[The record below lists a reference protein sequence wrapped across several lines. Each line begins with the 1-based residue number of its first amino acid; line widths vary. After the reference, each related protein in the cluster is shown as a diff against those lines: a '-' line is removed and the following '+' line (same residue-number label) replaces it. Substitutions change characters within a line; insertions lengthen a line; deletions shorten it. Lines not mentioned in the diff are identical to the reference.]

1 MLSPAERAAKLW
13 SDARSRVEFAGDD
26 PVEARPCMLGMM
38 SRFLR
43 DHPIGDTLKRTFAIG
58 MAAIAMAGALTPAM
72 AQTGII
78 DYEPPPGLHTT
89 LDPGDDKPLYGDKSE
104 VSRIFTAIA
113 ADVNAEGMDVATLDI
128 KDLDSITAFKT
139 RVMDMGGT
147 AELTGQMLNE
157 VVSDDHGSTP
167 VALSHYSILNE
178 ATGEMRG
185 LAVVSF
191 DGDHNHFM
199 KHMADALGTEAVEA
213 FTYAH
218 ELSHAIHKQA
228 EQSGLVSF
236 IKATNGDFSAFE
248 KWDASVEGQ
257 LTHPDVRQVIQE
269 EVARLQKLNLA
280 DVSPSEMSEYV
291 GKIVSEIREIQSSD
305 GHILYQEHIADA
317 MASLKFVQDGHAMAD
332 ELSVMRAGGDALH
345 DTSSTQRAIAEKFNQ
360 ASLEGLSAVELA
372 SLAAHTVKTTLG
384 TADAG
389 FAPVNDGIDNTAGRI
404 IGERDLSKPIG
415 TQDRGVAGFEAPYDI
430 AGIAAGKPVNSG
442 SKYALTEEREF
453 EAPYDI
459 AGIAAGKAV
468 EPGTKHALTEELP
481 VQGKPFVHPGRT
493 ALSQLSDPAHYA
505 AEKSGF
511 EAPYDI
517 ASIAAG
523 APVTPGSKYVLTEE
537 QGFEAPYNLAGIADG
552 TQPPNPGT
560 RYTLSEERP
569 AGIALEH
576 GAMTVAESRSINE
589 AIVTPAARKSMAD
602 ALASLKASGTVISLP
617 GSSDPSD
624 PNRYAIRKSL
634 SEFRDGPEQRNT
646 HKMK

>member
-1 MLSPAERAAKLW
+1 MLSPAERAARLW
-13 SDARSRVEFAGDD
+13 SDARSQVEFAGDD
-26 PVEARPCMLGMM
+26 PIEARPCMLGMM

-43 DHPIGDTLKRTFAIG
+43 DHPIGDKLKRTFAIG

-78 DYEPPPGLHTT
+78 NYEPPPGLHTT
-89 LDPGDDKPLYGDKSE
+89 LDPGNDKPLYGDKSE

-139 RVMDMGGT
+139 KVMDMGGT
-147 AELTGQMLNE
+147 AELTGQMLND

-199 KHMADALGTEAVEA
+199 KHMADALGTEAAET

-291 GKIVSEIREIQSSD
+291 GKIVNEIREIQSSD

-317 MASLKFVQDGHAMAD
+317 MASLKFVQDGHSMAD
-332 ELSVMRAGGDALH
+332 ELSVMRSGGDALH
-345 DTSSTQRAIAEKFNQ
+345 DTSSTQRAIADKFDQ
-360 ASLEGLSAVELA
+360 ASLKGLSATELA

-389 FAPVNDGIDNTAGRI
+389 FAPVNDGIDNTAQRI
-404 IGERDLSKPIG
+404 ISEHDLSKPAG
-415 TQDRGVAGFEAPYDI
+415 GQDSRVAGFEAPYDI
-430 AGIAAGKPVNSG
+430 AGIAAG
-442 SKYALTEEREF
+442 R
-453 EAPYDI
+453 
-459 AGIAAGKAV
+459 AV
-468 EPGTKHALTEELP
+468 APGTKYTLAEELP
-481 VQGKPFVHPGRT
+481 VHGKPFVHPGRT

-517 ASIAAG
+517 AGIAAG
-523 APVTPGSKYVLTEE
+523 APVSPGSKYALTEE
-537 QGFEAPYNLAGIADG
+537 QSFEAPYNLVGIADG
-552 TQPPNPGT
+552 TQPPDPGT
-560 RYTLSEERP
+560 RYAVSEERP
-569 AGIALEH
+569 AGIAIEH
-576 GAMTVAESRSINE
+576 GAMTVAESRSVNE

-634 SEFRDGPEQRNT
+634 SEFRDKPEAN
-646 HKMK
+646 KAFKPGS